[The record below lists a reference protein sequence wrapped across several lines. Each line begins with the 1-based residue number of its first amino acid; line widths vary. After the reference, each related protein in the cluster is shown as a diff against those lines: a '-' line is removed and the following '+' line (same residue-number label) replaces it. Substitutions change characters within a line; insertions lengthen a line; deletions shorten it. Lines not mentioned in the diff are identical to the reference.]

1 MANKKLLGIALILM
15 VIGASFAY
23 AEDQDT
29 NGSVSVSTTVKRWDN
44 YIPGRVH
51 TETTTTT
58 ISDGQAST
66 SYSTTQGYD
75 VGVGGLGTSH
85 TLTTTTTPRNDGSNT
100 SSVEW
105 KETTKINAPWAS
117 SEVTKEY

>member
-15 VIGASFAY
+15 AIGVSFVY
-23 AEDQDT
+23 AEDKDA
-29 NGSVSVSTTVKRWDN
+29 NGSVSVSTTVKKADN

-58 ISDGQAST
+58 IRDGKATT

-75 VGVGGLGTSH
+75 VGVKGFGMSH
-85 TLTTTTTPRNDGSNT
+85 TTTTTTTPRNDGSNT
-100 SSVEW
+100 SSVER
-105 KETTKINAPWAS
+105 KETTKIDAPWGS
-117 SEVTKEY
+117 SDVTKED